1 MNNVQLTIKNTKY
14 EKNLFDYGGDCSD
27 NDDVMQS

>member
-14 EKNLFDYGGDCSD
+14 EKNLFDYGCYD
-27 NDDVMQS
+27 DDVMCFRG

>member
-14 EKNLFDYGGDCSD
+14 EKNLFDYGGGCSVD
-27 NDDVMQS
+27 DDVVQS